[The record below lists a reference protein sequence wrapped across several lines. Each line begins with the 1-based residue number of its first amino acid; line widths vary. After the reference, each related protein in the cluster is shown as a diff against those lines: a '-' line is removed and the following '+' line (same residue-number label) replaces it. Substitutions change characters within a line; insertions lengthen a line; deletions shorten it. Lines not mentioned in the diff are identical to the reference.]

1 MRWPVIALSIRSVI
15 AVGGALLLT
24 DSISDLFIQN
34 STLVTS
40 LDGVFYSI
48 AASMAVYGAILMGAL
63 KLGAWRH
70 SGRAN
75 GS

>member
-1 MRWPVIALSIRSVI
+1 MIALSARSVV

-24 DSISDLFIQN
+24 YSISDFSTQN
-34 STLVTS
+34 ATLQES

-48 AASMAVYGAILMGAL
+48 AASMVVYGAILTSAL